1 MNTHIEQQNFRC
13 YFPLKRVSPK
23 KLQAFCSFESPFLLS
38 WGLVKVCCGSFK
50 EEGRQEGSCEIHSI
64 LQIREDEVREEF

>member
-1 MNTHIEQQNFRC
+1 MNNKTFDVT
-13 YFPLKRVSPK
+13 FLFKRVSPK
-23 KLQAFCSFESPFLLS
+23 KLQTFSWFESPFLLS

-64 LQIREDEVREEF
+64 LQIREDEVREKF